1 VLKARLAGK
10 LDFSKIEDGINR
22 LVEDI
27 GKQTLRNAKANTPI
41 RSGNARRNW
50 SQTDSPGLFEVSNSV
65 PYIEQLE
72 RGRSRQAPRGIIKPT
87 VKKAF
92 TGFTNISRKRITR

>member
-1 VLKARLAGK
+1 MLKARLAGK
-10 LDFSKIEDGINR
+10 LDFSKIEDGINK

>member
-1 VLKARLAGK
+1 MLKARLAGK
-10 LDFSKIEDGINR
+10 LDFKKIEDGINR

-27 GKQTLRNAKANTPI
+27 GKDTLRTAKANTPI

-50 SQTDSPGLFEVSNSV
+50 KKSDSPGLFEVSNSV

-87 VKKAF
+87 VKKTFA
-92 TGFTNISRKRITR
+92 GFTNKSRRITR